1 MDKKM
6 RSLNPL
12 ADFVVR
18 IKNANM
24 VYKSVVETPTNK
36 QIKEIAKILRLEGF
50 IDDYQIFNEED
61 GKEKMRVYL
70 KYGNDKTR
78 CLNNIALVSKPQR
91 RIYSSSDKLPRV
103 KRGIGIATIST
114 SQGLMT
120 DKQARK
126 LGQGGEIICYVW

>member
-6 RSLNPL
+6 RSLSPI

-50 IDDYQIFNEED
+50 INDYQTFNED

-78 CLNNIALVSKPQR
+78 CLDNIVLVSKPQR
-91 RIYSSSDKLPRV
+91 RIYSSTDKLPRV
-103 KRGIGIATIST
+103 KRGIGIAIIST

-126 LGQGGEIICYVW
+126 LRQGGEVVCYVW

>member
-6 RSLNPL
+6 RSLSPV

-50 IDDYQIFNEED
+50 INDYQTFNED

-78 CLNNIALVSKPQR
+78 CIDNIVLVSKPQR
-91 RIYSSSDKLPRV
+91 RIYSSTNKLPRV
-103 KRGIGIATIST
+103 KRGIGIAIIST

-126 LGQGGEIICYVW
+126 HGQGGEIVCYVW

>member
-6 RSLNPL
+6 RSLNPI

-50 IDDYQIFNEED
+50 INDYQTFNED

-78 CLNNIALVSKPQR
+78 CLDNIVLVSKPQR
-91 RIYSSSDKLPRV
+91 RIYSSTDKLPRV
-103 KRGIGIATIST
+103 KRGIGIAIIST

-126 LGQGGEIICYVW
+126 LRQGGEVVCYVW

>member
-6 RSLNPL
+6 RSLSPV

-24 VYKSVVETPTNK
+24 VYKSAVETPTNK

-50 IDDYQIFNEED
+50 INDYQTFNED

-78 CLNNIALVSKPQR
+78 CLDNIVLVSKPQR
-91 RIYSSSDKLPRV
+91 RIYSSADKLPRV
-103 KRGIGIATIST
+103 KRGIGIAIIST

-126 LGQGGEIICYVW
+126 LGQGGEVICYVW